1 MEKIPSGN
9 EIVEAVAIG
18 QALLK
23 EAQPYLPMIR
33 VLIAEYANEL
43 YPLIESLAF
52 TSVDLRAKMIS
63 RLEDKHLFTR
73 DEAIAIANSIV
84 VDTATAMHNAKP

>member
-9 EIVEAVAIG
+9 EIVEAVAMG

-33 VLIAEYANEL
+33 DLIAEYANEL

-52 TSVDLRAKMIS
+52 TSVDLRAKMIM
-63 RLEDKHLFTR
+63 RLFNDHDFTM
-73 DEAIAIANSIV
+73 DQAIAIANSIV
-84 VDTATAMHNAKP
+84 VDTLTAMHNAKP